1 MLESQ
6 LLARPLRFRR
16 AVRVADHADIG
27 RLQASLLRQLLS
39 KRLRLLEL
47 VGSGH
52 QRQLAGETR
61 LVAWLAGW
69 KKHYIRNQ
77 YHTIPTNSLPCVTC
91 QDVIVMTTRNA
102 RQGAA
107 EIAEQTRSMADR
119 IKSKRSQPS
128 PVYLAFIH
136 SHFLLLRSLN

>member
-61 LVAWLAGW
+61 LVAGLGGRS
-69 KKHYIRNQ
+69 IILGIN
-77 YHTIPTNSLPCVTC
+77 TIPY
-91 QDVIVMTTRNA
+91 QRIVC
-102 RQGAA
+102 
-107 EIAEQTRSMADR
+107 
-119 IKSKRSQPS
+119 
-128 PVYLAFIH
+128 LA
-136 SHFLLLRSLN
+136 

>member
-61 LVAWLAGW
+61 LVVGLGLGGRS
-69 KKHYIRNQ
+69 IILGIN
-77 YHTIPTNSLPCVTC
+77 TIPY
-91 QDVIVMTTRNA
+91 QRIVC
-102 RQGAA
+102 
-107 EIAEQTRSMADR
+107 
-119 IKSKRSQPS
+119 
-128 PVYLAFIH
+128 LA
-136 SHFLLLRSLN
+136 